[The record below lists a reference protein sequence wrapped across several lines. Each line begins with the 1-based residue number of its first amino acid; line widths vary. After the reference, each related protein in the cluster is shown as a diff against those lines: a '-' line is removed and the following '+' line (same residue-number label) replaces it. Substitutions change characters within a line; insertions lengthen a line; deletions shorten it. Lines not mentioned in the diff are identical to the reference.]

1 MKKHKKDPD
10 KIINNDF
17 PSDRLLY
24 SSVKNLVSKIIKK
37 VKTND
42 TDIRTQ
48 LLYAISTTNKIV
60 IHTYNFLKLY
70 ILHLHSKKIDFP
82 LIDANFIRIIMLVVS
97 VKEKNSG
104 GKMKNETIQIYNKLK
119 IFFNSHYMKTISKC
133 DVQFSDSISQIL
145 TYESEDI
152 LKNIQT
158 NIKEHYVNHVK

>member
-1 MKKHKKDPD
+1 MKHKKDPD

-42 TDIRTQ
+42 MDIRTQ

-97 VKEKNSG
+97 VKEKNLG
-104 GKMKNETIQIYNKLK
+104 EKLKMKLFKFITNLR
-119 IFFNSHYMKTISKC
+119 FFLI
-133 DVQFSDSISQIL
+133 VII
-145 TYESEDI
+145 
-152 LKNIQT
+152 
-158 NIKEHYVNHVK
+158 